1 VTFQF
6 YFLLS
11 AVTHW
16 LDRTLPANEVTPR
29 KTQDT
34 NGTTGSVYLDYS
46 YLPDEPAREP
56 LGFAETKSAI
66 EAGYRLCESRGIK
79 LVVLFVPIKVR
90 VMSPYVVFNGQQD
103 KERYLPGGVTDSES
117 DFAHEI
123 AKFCRQIYCPFIDV
137 TDALRRRASENAHF
151 IYMTGQD
158 SHLDVGGHQVVAET
172 LKSWLQANLGDT
184 FANKRSEVTDGK

>member
-6 YFLLS
+6 YFLRS

-34 NGTTGSVYLDYS
+34 NGATGSVYLDYS

-79 LVVLFVPIKVR
+79 LVVLFVPIKSKSLVTLCCLQW
-90 VMSPYVVFNGQQD
+90 PD
-103 KERYLPGGVTDSES
+103 KEGYLPGGVTDSES

-137 TDALRRRASENAHF
+137 TDALRRRASENDHF
-151 IYMTGQD
+151 VYMTGQGFSSRRRGPPGRGRD
-158 SHLDVGGHQVVAET
+158 FKIMVANEF
-172 LKSWLQANLGDT
+172 G
-184 FANKRSEVTDGK
+184 